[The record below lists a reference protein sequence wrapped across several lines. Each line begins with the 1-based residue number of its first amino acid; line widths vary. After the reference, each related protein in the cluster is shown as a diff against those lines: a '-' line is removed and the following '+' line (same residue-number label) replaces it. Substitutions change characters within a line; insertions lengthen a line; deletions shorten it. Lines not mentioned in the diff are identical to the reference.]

1 MTEQRKIL
9 EMLQAGQITIDEA
22 VGLLEALREVGD
34 EPVSNKEVY
43 LYSKAMQER
52 MKAHRAAV
60 VALKQNQ
67 SSNKLLKI
75 DIHQSGEEDTNL
87 NFQVPV
93 ESALVMENLIPTNI
107 KKIIASQGFELGG
120 LLVSLNQDYP
130 KGRIL
135 DMHVSED
142 DYDTNIVLEV
152 TS

>member
-1 MTEQRKIL
+1 MTEERKIL
-9 EMLQAGQITIDEA
+9 EMLQAGQINIDEA
-22 VGLLEALREVGD
+22 VGLLEALRDSRD
-34 EPVSNKEVY
+34 EAVPSIEMYLSSEAIQKRIKERE
-43 LYSKAMQER
+43 A
-52 MKAHRAAV
+52 ARAK
-60 VALKQNQ
+60 LQNQ
-67 SSNKLLKI
+67 PSNKLLKI

-120 LLVSLNQDYP
+120 LLISLNQDFP

-135 DMHVSED
+135 DMHVSDD

>member
-1 MTEQRKIL
+1 MTEERKIL
-9 EMLQAGQITIDEA
+9 EMLQAGQINIDEA
-22 VGLLEALREVGD
+22 LGLLEALRD
-34 EPVSNKEVY
+34 SDSFDNKVN
-43 LYSKAMQER
+43 A
-52 MKAHRAAV
+52 RAPRA
-60 VALKQNQ
+60 N
-67 SSNKLLKI
+67 STGRLLKI
-75 DIHQSGEEDTNL
+75 DIHQSGDEDTNL

-135 DMHVSED
+135 DMHVSDD